1 VAELARRFGVER
13 LCASWRSGR
22 RGSQDRIADPL
33 LSDRRC
39 GLFKLGADR
48 VEFGALPA
56 EIGFARIGDREQAP
70 RSVRDEDTSP
80 PSASA
85 LESKS
90 CCANLNDMSS
100 ID

>member
-1 VAELARRFGVER
+1 M
-13 LCASWRSGR
+13 
-22 RGSQDRIADPL
+22 DRIADPL

-48 VEFGALPA
+48 VEFGALAA